1 MTPEAEAILLNKLT
15 QVMRDLHDQGAED
28 GEAMFYV
35 GAGADYVCKTGR
47 APAWPAL
54 KSKLGTAETVGLLA
68 QIDAEGQAAVAKG
81 QLKQG
86 YALQVLGLSIA
97 ATGARDPQIHA
108 ATSLLDDLIVTAL
121 ANYRKHASKG
131 PAPLN

>member
-15 QVMRDLHDQGAED
+15 QVMRDLHDQGADD

-47 APAWPAL
+47 ASAWPAL
-54 KSKLGTAETVGLLA
+54 KSKLSTAETVGLLA
-68 QIDAEGQAAVAKG
+68 QIDTEGQAAVAKG

-97 ATGARDPQIHA
+97 AIGANDPKIHA
-108 ATSLLDDLIVTAL
+108 ATSLLDDLIAKAL